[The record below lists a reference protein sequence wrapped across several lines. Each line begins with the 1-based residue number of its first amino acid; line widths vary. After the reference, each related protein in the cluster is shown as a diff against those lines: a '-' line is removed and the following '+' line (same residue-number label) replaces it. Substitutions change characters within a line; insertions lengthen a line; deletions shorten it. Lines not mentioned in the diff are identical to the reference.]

1 MTLHDEHKAERRARI
16 LSAARRLIA
25 RRGVACLNMRDLAD
39 EARVSVPTVYNLI
52 GGKQELLVTLL
63 QSLIEGVASAQVS
76 LDPKASFVDRANA
89 MCLATQ
95 NALLEMPGYA
105 RELVLALL
113 TADDQGVRNTIAEP
127 SGARRGSCPE
137 ALPRGLRE
145 SIDRQSI
152 ELTANLL
159 RLGQAEGELVEWA
172 DPELV
177 AGAMYMALVA
187 AMIRWAKRELDDEG
201 LCRWISAGTGLA
213 LLGVTRGRA
222 RTQMEELLKSIP
234 PLSKDEKEQKHGRKI
249 G

>member
-16 LSAARRLIA
+16 LQAARRLIA
-25 RRGVACLNMRDLAD
+25 RRGVARLNMRDLAE

-52 GGKQELLVTLL
+52 GGKQELLAALL
-63 QSLIEGVASAQVS
+63 HSLIEGVASAQVS
-76 LDPKASFVDRANA
+76 LDPRASFVDRANA

-95 NALLEMPGYA
+95 NALLEMPDYA

-113 TADDQGVRNTIAEP
+113 TSDNQVRQA
-127 SGARRGSCPE
+127 
-137 ALPRGLRE
+137 
-145 SIDRQSI
+145 IDRQSV

-187 AMIRWAKRELDDEG
+187 SMIRWAKRELDDEG

-222 RTQMEELLKSIP
+222 RTQMEELLRSIP
-234 PLSKDEKEQKHGRKI
+234 PDETKEQKHGRKI
-249 G
+249 A

>member
-1 MTLHDEHKAERRARI
+1 MTLHDEHKAERRVRI

-25 RRGVACLNMRDLAD
+25 RRGVARLNMRDLAD

-52 GGKQELLVTLL
+52 GGKQELLTTLL

-95 NALLEMPGYA
+95 NALLEMPDYA

-113 TADDQGVRNTIAEP
+113 TADDGGVRQA
-127 SGARRGSCPE
+127 
-137 ALPRGLRE
+137 
-145 SIDRQSI
+145 IDRKSI

-172 DPELV
+172 DSELV

-187 AMIRWAKRELDDEG
+187 AMIRWAKREIDDEG

-234 PLSKDEKEQKHGRKI
+234 PLSEDEKEQKHGRKI
-249 G
+249 V